1 MAIFEDKKSKEKIS
15 QLESDRKKLW
25 DKFNQLE
32 KDNKALAQLVE
43 KRSPDYEKEAAQSSR
58 AAATFRNKAE
68 QRLNEA
74 NAFVQKIS
82 NNLDISSTKIEELS
96 KLEES
101 VLVLK
106 EEVTEVKDR
115 VLETEAELLK
125 NIQVLESKI
134 ETFNDFFEEYPDLD
148 TQLEQVSN
156 DLTTITENVGKSSAS
171 VQQINKR
178 KQDLDNLYRE
188 VFGYSETND
197 EGEDVKIEGLKD
209 ELEESYSDLEQK
221 IEEAFDTVKILSENS
236 HKSYADFEK
245 EHKERYDKINKEIES
260 LLPAAMTAGLSSAF
274 SKKKED
280 EVKSAATLQVNFTR
294 GIYFLI
300 AVSCLP
306 FLVSIYF
313 LYEQVSLNEVIN
325 RLPRMVLAIVPM
337 YIPVLW
343 FTYSANK
350 KLNLS
355 KRLIEEYSHKEV
367 LSKTYE
373 GLSKQITG
381 LTNDEQS
388 LELKYRLLSNF
399 LQVSSENP
407 GKLISNY
414 EASDHPV
421 MEALEQSYK
430 FQIALDKLGNIP
442 GLRKVA
448 AILENRARKKIDK
461 KAEIIEEALTMGDPS
476 NDDNE
481 PENS

>member
-15 QLESDRKKLW
+15 QLEADRKKMW
-25 DKFNQLE
+25 DKLHQLE
-32 KDNKALAQLVE
+32 KDNKVLGQLVE
-43 KRSPDYEKEAAQSSR
+43 KKTSDYEKEAATHSR
-58 AAATFRNKAE
+58 KTAEFRNRVE

-74 NAFVQKIS
+74 DNFVRKIS

-96 KLEES
+96 KLEQS
-101 VLVLK
+101 ALALTQ
-106 EEVTEVKDR
+106 EVTQVKDR
-115 VLETEAELLK
+115 VLETEIELFE
-125 NIQVLESKI
+125 NVQILESKI
-134 ETFNDFFEEYPDLD
+134 KTFNDFFEEYPDLD

-188 VFGYSETND
+188 VFGYSGKNE

-209 ELEESYSDLEQK
+209 ELEEGYSDLEQK
-221 IEEAFDTVKILSENS
+221 IEEAFDTVKILSESS

-306 FLVSIYF
+306 FFVSIYF
-313 LYEQVSLNEVIN
+313 LYDQVPLNEVIN

-430 FQIALDKLGNIP
+430 FQIALDKLENIP
-442 GLRKVA
+442 GLGKVA

-476 NDDNE
+476 IDDNE